1 MDGLDEITK
10 RLEKLEGELAAQKKI
25 LKNAFRLSIAVGL
38 LSIFFVVLNLSI
50 LFTVAG
56 GVAGTDKKLKAL
68 EERAQISQGT
78 H

>member
-1 MDGLDEITK
+1 MG
-10 RLEKLEGELAAQKKI
+10 
-25 LKNAFRLSIAVGL
+25 F

-68 EERAQISQGT
+68 EEREQISQGA